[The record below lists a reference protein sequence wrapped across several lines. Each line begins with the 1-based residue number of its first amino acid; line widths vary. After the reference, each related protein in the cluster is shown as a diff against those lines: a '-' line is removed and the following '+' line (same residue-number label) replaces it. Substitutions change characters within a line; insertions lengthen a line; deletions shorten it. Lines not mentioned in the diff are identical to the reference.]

1 MNDLKNIS
9 IRQFLARRGIQPKYE
24 CNGYGMYLSPLR
36 EERTPSFKV
45 DYVRNLWYDFGLGEG
60 GTLLTLVMR
69 LERCDSRE
77 AVRRLQNGEKR
88 DAGSVSLSPGVGE
101 RPAAGGPLPVL
112 RPAAVPALRILSDAS
127 LRHPALVGYLASR
140 GIVPSVAAAFC
151 REVRYKVNGR
161 AFFAVG
167 FRNDAGGWELRSARF
182 KGGSSPKHITTIDNR
197 SDTVIAFEGFM
208 DFLAYLSLKHPE
220 RLRIDAAVLNSVVN
234 LPKAIPFLSR
244 HPVIHAFFDN
254 DEAGRK
260 TTSDLIR
267 LCPRSEVIDQRHFYS
282 GHKDVNDYLIARIK
296 DRPKTTKTISD
307 KQDRTSF
314 FYHFFNLFDDS
325 FILLTFCLIN
335 AIIHIF
341 TGNRTIRRNNND
353 IQFINIP
360 KFSRFR
366 FRCTVAQYWARDMQ
380 KELIAIL
387 AGVFGTTT
395 EIGRAH
401 V

>member
-1 MNDLKNIS
+1 MNTTPYAPRIP
-9 IRQFLARRGIQPKYE
+9 IREYLAHRGILPRYE
-24 CNGYGMYLSPLR
+24 RNGYGMYLSPLR

-45 DYVRNLWYDFGLGEG
+45 NYQKDLWYDFGIGEG

-77 AVRRLQNGEKR
+77 AVRRLQNGEKG
-88 DAGSVSLSPGVGE
+88 DTGIASISPGIGEPLGVGG
-101 RPAAGGPLPVL
+101 ALSVV

-127 LRHPALVGYLASR
+127 LRHPALVGYLSSR
-140 GIVPSVAAAFC
+140 GIVPSVAAASC
-151 REVRYKVNGR
+151 REVRYEVNGR
-161 AFFAVG
+161 AFFAIG

-260 TTSDLIR
+260 TTSDLTR
-267 LCPRSEVIDQRHFYS
+267 RCPRNEVIDQRHFYS

-296 DRPKTTKTISD
+296 GRTQKPSTQKNAPETKALQTV
-307 KQDRTSF
+307 
-314 FYHFFNLFDDS
+314 
-325 FILLTFCLIN
+325 
-335 AIIHIF
+335 
-341 TGNRTIRRNNND
+341 RNNL
-353 IQFINIP
+353 QP
-360 KFSRFR
+360 SK
-366 FRCTVAQYWARDMQ
+366 A
-380 KELIAIL
+380 E
-387 AGVFGTTT
+387 TTT
-395 EIGRAH
+395 IEPPRRKGVKI
-401 V
+401 

>member
-1 MNDLKNIS
+1 MTAIPYNNRIS
-9 IRQFLARRGIQPKYE
+9 IRAFLAQQGILPKYE
-24 CNGYGMYLSPLR
+24 RNGYGMYLSPLR

-60 GTLLTLVMR
+60 GTLLTLMMR

-77 AVRRLQNGEKR
+77 AVRWLQNGEKR

-112 RPAAVPALRILSDAS
+112 RPAAVPALRVLSDAP
-127 LRHPALVGYLASR
+127 LRHPTLVGYLASR

-151 REVRYKVNGR
+151 REVRYEVNGR

-167 FRNDAGGWELRSARF
+167 FRNDAGGWELRSERF

-208 DFLAYLSLKHPE
+208 DFLAYFSLKYPE
-220 RLRIDAAVLNSVVN
+220 RLRIDAAILNSVVN
-234 LPKAIPFLSR
+234 LPKAVPFLSR
-244 HPVIHAFFDN
+244 HPVIHTFFDN

-260 TTSDLIR
+260 ATADLIR
-267 LCPRSEVIDQRHFYS
+267 LCPRSEVIDQSCFYS

-296 DRPKTTKTISD
+296 DRSKTTKTISD
-307 KQDRTSF
+307 KQDHSCRNDLQPSKA
-314 FYHFFNLFDDS
+314 DKA
-325 FILLTFCLIN
+325 
-335 AIIHIF
+335 AIEPP
-341 TGNRTIRRNNND
+341 RR
-353 IQFINIP
+353 
-360 KFSRFR
+360 K
-366 FRCTVAQYWARDMQ
+366 
-380 KELIAIL
+380 
-387 AGVFGTTT
+387 GVK
-395 EIGRAH
+395 

>member
-1 MNDLKNIS
+1 MNDLKNIG
-9 IRQFLARRGIQPKYE
+9 IRQFLAWRGILPKYE
-24 CNGYGMYLSPLR
+24 RNGYGMYLSPLR

-45 DYVRNLWYDFGLGEG
+45 DYVQNLWYDFGLGEG

-88 DAGSVSLSPGVGE
+88 DAGSVSLSPDIGKPPV
-101 RPAAGGPLPVL
+101 AGGFSPVV

-151 REVRYKVNGR
+151 REVRYEVNGR

-167 FRNDAGGWELRSARF
+167 FRNDAGGWELRSERF

-208 DFLAYLSLKHPE
+208 DFLAYLSLKYPE

-234 LPKAIPFLSR
+234 LPKAVPFLSR
-244 HPVIHAFFDN
+244 HPVIHTFFDN

-260 TTSDLIR
+260 ATADLIR
-267 LCPRSEVIDQRHFYS
+267 LCPRSELIDQSSFYS
-282 GHKDVNDYLIARIK
+282 GHKDVNDYLTARIK
-296 DRPKTTKTISD
+296 GRTQKPSTQKNAPETKAV
-307 KQDRTSF
+307 QA
-314 FYHFFNLFDDS
+314 L
-325 FILLTFCLIN
+325 
-335 AIIHIF
+335 
-341 TGNRTIRRNNND
+341 RNNLQALKAETAE
-353 IQFINIP
+353 IEP
-360 KFSRFR
+360 PRRK
-366 FRCTVAQYWARDMQ
+366 
-380 KELIAIL
+380 
-387 AGVFGTTT
+387 GVK
-395 EIGRAH
+395 I
-401 V
+401 

>member
-1 MNDLKNIS
+1 MTVIPYSNRIS
-9 IRQFLARRGIQPKYE
+9 IRDFLAWRGIQPKYE
-24 CNGYGMYLSPLR
+24 RNGYGMYLSPLR

-45 DYVRNLWYDFGLGEG
+45 DYVQNLWYDFGLGEG

-77 AVRRLQNGEKR
+77 AVRRLQNGEKG
-88 DAGSVSLSPGVGE
+88 DTGIASISPGIGEPLGVGGALSVV
-101 RPAAGGPLPVL
+101 RPAT
-112 RPAAVPALRILSDAS
+112 VPALRILSDAS

-140 GIVPSVAAAFC
+140 GIVPPVAAAFC
-151 REVRYKVNGR
+151 REVRYEINGR

-167 FRNDAGGWELRSARF
+167 FRNDAGGWELRSERF
-182 KGGSSPKHITTIDNR
+182 KGGSSPKHITTLDNR

-267 LCPRSEVIDQRHFYS
+267 LCPRSEVIDQSSFYS

-307 KQDRTSF
+307 KQDHS
-314 FYHFFNLFDDS
+314 
-325 FILLTFCLIN
+325 C
-335 AIIHIF
+335 
-341 TGNRTIRRNNND
+341 RNNLQALKAERAE
-353 IQFINIP
+353 IEP
-360 KFSRFR
+360 PRRK
-366 FRCTVAQYWARDMQ
+366 
-380 KELIAIL
+380 
-387 AGVFGTTT
+387 GVK
-395 EIGRAH
+395 I
-401 V
+401 